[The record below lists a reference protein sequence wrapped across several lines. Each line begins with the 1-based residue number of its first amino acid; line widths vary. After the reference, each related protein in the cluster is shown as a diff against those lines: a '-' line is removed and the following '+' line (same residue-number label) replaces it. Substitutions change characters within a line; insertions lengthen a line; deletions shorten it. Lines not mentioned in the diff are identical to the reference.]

1 MKFLRIFGVAA
12 QRSVE
17 LFWQSNKQPW
27 LQIDNALKITLRCN
41 KHPSKRKIQ
50 EPYFGSWNILHPLS
64 SAAEAPFFVSL
75 ALNAILLGYPAGPLR
90 EPVPGSQ
97 IVGKTRKSPQFPPA
111 LFHVRAFSIP
121 MDPTISEPETGYLCG
136 LESLTPQKVVNAK
149 ELHGPAN

>member
-12 QRSVE
+12 QRPVE

-50 EPYFGSWNILHPLS
+50 EPYFGSWNILHPVS
-64 SAAEAPFFVSL
+64 SAAEAPFFVPL

-111 LFHVRAFSIP
+111 LFSCSRFLNP
-121 MDPTISEPETGYLCG
+121 
-136 LESLTPQKVVNAK
+136 
-149 ELHGPAN
+149 HGPDYLGAWNRLPLRIRESCTSKSGERKGATWPS